1 MKILEEKTKWTVQV
15 LKVFTLSWISKIMY
29 GNKTQTQL
37 TLVKYVEFHVQKQ
50 KRRKQE

>member
-1 MKILEEKTKWTVQV
+1 
-15 LKVFTLSWISKIMY
+15 MY

-50 KRRKQE
+50 KKTGMMKNIMKEA